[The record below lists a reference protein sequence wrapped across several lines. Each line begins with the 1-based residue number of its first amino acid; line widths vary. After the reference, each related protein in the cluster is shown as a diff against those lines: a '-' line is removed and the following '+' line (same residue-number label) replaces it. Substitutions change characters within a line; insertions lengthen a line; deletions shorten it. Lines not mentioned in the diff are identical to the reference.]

1 MEIEGQPES
10 LQVILGQQLAVGIS
24 TTYLLSTTISTQAT
38 SATSTQVKSTIST
51 QVIDKKARKGI
62 LMLV

>member
-24 TTYLLSTTISTQAT
+24 TTYLLSTISTQVT
-38 SATSTQVKSTIST
+38 SAISTQVNSAIST
-51 QVIDKKARKGI
+51 QVIDKI
-62 LMLV
+62 

>member
-38 SATSTQVKSTIST
+38 SAISTQVKSTIST
-51 QVIDKKARKGI
+51 QVIDKI
-62 LMLV
+62 

>member
-38 SATSTQVKSTIST
+38 SAISTQVKSTIST

-62 LMLV
+62 LILV